1 MEFHQ
6 LSFCTIKILRADLA
20 EVIID
25 DGVEVN
31 IRQLNE
37 VETFFVDQLSA
48 PFSLV
53 MNKLNH
59 YSFQF
64 DAQVKMGTYEHLNA
78 VAVISYNKTT
88 DTLTQALLEVPRN
101 KKWKLEVFSNREKA
115 IEWAKLQQATSTE

>member
-6 LSFCTIKILRADLA
+6 LSFCTIKILREDLA
-20 EVIID
+20 EVVVN

-31 IRQLNE
+31 LTQLNE
-37 VETFFVDQLSA
+37 VETFLVSQLNA

-64 DAQVKMGTYEHLNA
+64 DAQIKMGTYEHLNA
-78 VAVISYNKTT
+78 VAVISYNKTS
-88 DTLTQALLEVPRN
+88 DTLTRALQDIPRN
-101 KKWKLEVFSNREKA
+101 EKWNLEVFSNREEA
-115 IEWAKLQQATSTE
+115 IHWAKSQQAISTG